1 MRILCV
7 VQHFRQG
14 WGGAPE
20 SIRLLARI
28 LAARGVSVDVCDLGK
43 LRRGVETLD
52 LLPEPDEPAEHFN
65 PVTTGDYDA
74 VLIAGP
80 WQNPKYV
87 KPVLKARRQDQPLVY
102 LPRGG
107 LGRIE
112 FSRLRDIKK
121 WPYFF
126 LIERGILHASTG
138 VVLSSR
144 CEQRNQIA
152 AARGL
157 SREVVIPDFFIAPAA
172 LARTPSEAP
181 PAEVRFSFMAE
192 ISPRK
197 GLLPLVQA
205 FRLLA
210 DSPELTVPVRLVI
223 GGSIRKGSEAY
234 VEQARSVFAEMPAK
248 ASVEII
254 GPVRHGDRPVFYRDT
269 DVFLV
274 PSLFESYG
282 LTVLEALAAG
292 CATITGPELGVLEF
306 LPSHDRL
313 SVAESVR
320 PEDIAVQLLR
330 QYKLA
335 LVRGGVSREETV
347 AYAAGAIDAIN
358 AQALDSWTALL
369 NG

>member
-28 LAARGVSVDVCDLGK
+28 LAARGISVDVCDLGK
-43 LRRGVETLD
+43 LRRAVETLD
-52 LLPEPDEPAEHFN
+52 LLPEPDAPAERFD
-65 PVTTGDYDA
+65 PATTGNYDA
-74 VLIAGP
+74 VLVAGP

-87 KPVLKARRQDQPLVY
+87 KPVLKARRKDQPLAY

-112 FSRLRDIKK
+112 FARFRDIKK

-126 LIERGILHASTG
+126 LIERGILDASSA

-152 AARGL
+152 AARGR
-157 SREVVIPDFFIAPAA
+157 SRELVIPDFFVAPPA
-172 LARTPSEAP
+172 LARAP
-181 PAEVRFSFMAE
+181 REGAPAEVRFSFMAE
-192 ISPRK
+192 IAPRK
-197 GLLPLVQA
+197 GLLQLVQA
-205 FRLLA
+205 FRILA
-210 DSPELTVPVRLVI
+210 DNPELTVPVRLVI
-223 GGSIRKGSEAY
+223 GGSIRKGSEDY
-234 VEQARSVFAEMPAK
+234 VEQAKALIAAMPAK
-248 ASVEII
+248 ASVEIT

-282 LTVLEALAAG
+282 LTVLESLAAG

-306 LPSHDRL
+306 LPPHDRL
-313 SVAESVR
+313 GVASSVT

-335 LVRGGVSREETV
+335 LDPGAKTREETV
-347 AYAAGAIDAIN
+347 AYAAGAIDALN
-358 AQALDSWTALL
+358 AQALESWTTLL
-369 NG
+369 ND